1 MLKLPNL
8 NILEEFSFEKD
19 IGNVNNIFQNLIIE
33 IQNYL
38 ELNPILQYVKIIYK
52 RTEKIESQN
61 PLFYNI
67 GVKRYFENKI
77 LVIEIFDNY
86 KQFLPVILLREIY
99 NCFVPEV
106 IKENENI
113 QIIINQIVLKDL
125 TKLQKISEWKSLINE
140 CIVNY
145 DLLITQLNKLDKFL
159 KLPGAIQ
166 IIFEFIRRNIPL
178 IEEGMEDIYYKIF
191 KEYAFKTSKS
201 INDDDI
207 IETLR
212 VLIQIFYDKEGYKYL
227 YDYLNFFEDMKTKG
241 IIQSELSKRKF
252 TENMKWINK
261 FSYISPSYQINWS
274 AMNLVNIIFNF
285 KFNPLLEKKKISKFI
300 KQLPFLIGL
309 KNTIN
314 TLITE
319 ISGFFLIPKV
329 YLTDLSSF
337 IEKLHDYGYIIE
349 KECQIVHTFLNFLN
363 LNYFREFHKSKRK
376 IVNLNHKKYEKKDEI
391 SFEMVYKSS
400 FYESKLSLLD
410 WIILDRLHLVS
421 VTGFTFEKRA
431 ETLGYL
437 KSDLE
442 DEILSQ
448 RALIENIEEKL
459 SKIYSSPKF
468 KEEIIEFLDN
478 YNKFGFF
485 FIKEILNNLLICLN
499 LIEKILAENSEI
511 KSEYLLIDF
520 LKNNGISQS
529 IEENIIF
536 TDSNINRI
544 IFDVF
549 IPLYIKSKEKF
560 RQEVRKYQFLYEFF
574 ILCSDLKIY
583 NLKAMRQIIENSE
596 LGRRISDT
604 KREKFETSYDT
615 EKPHNI
621 TIQVIDDKFKEY
633 LNQSTHAPV
642 IKPLLIN
649 TIYTSAFSKYF
660 PTIILKDTIE
670 ARDKLDKIKLFFPRA
685 LIMFVKDLISNE
697 NLIITQLYL
706 PNLKEKEKNIFI
718 SILHNIFKKDLIK
731 FSRFHSS
738 GDIGF
743 YSLRNFY
750 DFDSKKFFYTKDLF
764 EQYFLYSRQLF
775 GKELKLHQESYNK
788 IQGKFWSKER
798 EMLNLVEQINIR
810 FSKENIDF
818 NISKLNNLL
827 VFHYDLHNCLL
838 DREIFNGEK
847 SKYFFKN
854 YIKSIKFLPALQY
867 FGFGQ
872 YYVYI
877 YPYNLDEIDFRLLL
891 DNSFQKVQYP
901 VFMDKSTSIFIK
913 YLWPYRNPNLSYIH
927 WLTKSKKDIREYCL
941 FFIKKIFPLFHFNYN
956 LSSNNWIYDSNRFK
970 IYMQNILYNP
980 NYKVQISKVKE
991 FNVGNLN
998 ISHYNGPDS
1007 SDFENLTKI
1016 YNWHSIDIKSYILTK
1031 KLSMI
1036 NPIIDLLEKGLIFP
1050 YLNLKN
1056 LDLLEKIYII
1066 LPNVKQELN
1075 KQLIEIFSFFN
1086 LGFIYEIE
1094 GEYFIYG
1101 MSEEVKFENGLMIK
1115 LYFPDCD
1122 LNEFIKL
1129 FELLF
1134 HYLKIEHYL
1143 ILNDLVNGKN
1153 LLKSIY
1159 GNLNF
1164 IKDYNPLKNLTW
1176 NPKDKIW
1183 MNNKLFNEKFEPI
1196 YHDLIP
1202 EEKD

>member
-1 MLKLPNL
+1 MLNL
-8 NILEEFSFEKD
+8 KILEDFSFEND
-19 IGNVNNIFQNLIIE
+19 IDNLDNIFQIILIE
-33 IQNYL
+33 LKNYL
-38 ELNPILQYVKIIYK
+38 VLNPILENVKFLYK
-52 RTEKIESQN
+52 SPKESEN
-61 PLFYNI
+61 LRKNIFNI
-67 GVKRYFENKI
+67 GVDRHFESGI
-77 LVIEIFDNY
+77 LVIEVFENY
-86 KQFLPVILLREIY
+86 IQFLPIILLREIY
-99 NCFVPEV
+99 NSFIPEA
-106 IKENENI
+106 IKENEDI
-113 QIIINQIVLKDL
+113 QFIINQIVLKDL
-125 TKLQKISEWKSLINE
+125 SKLRKISEWKSLLNKNVVTYE
-140 CIVNY
+140 
-145 DLLITQLNKLDKFL
+145 LLVSQLNKLDKFL

-166 IIFEFIRRNIPL
+166 FIFEFMRRNVPL

-212 VLIQIFYDKEGYKYL
+212 VLINIFYDTEGYKYL
-227 YDYLNFFEDMKTKG
+227 YDYQNLFDEMKSNG

-252 TENMKWINK
+252 TENMKWINN
-261 FSYISPSYQINWS
+261 FSYISPSYQINWQ
-274 AMNLVNIIFNF
+274 ALNLVTVIFNF
-285 KFNPLLEKKKISKFI
+285 KFNPFLEKIKIFKFI
-300 KQLPFLIGL
+300 EQSPFLISP
-309 KNTIN
+309 KYSIN
-314 TLITE
+314 SKITE
-319 ISGFFLIPKV
+319 VLGYFLVPKV
-329 YLTDLSSF
+329 YLDDLISF
-337 IEKLHDYGYIIE
+337 IEKLYDYGYILE
-349 KECQIVHTFLNFLN
+349 KNYLILQKISNFLN
-363 LNYFREFHKSKRK
+363 LNYFREFHKIKRK
-376 IVNLNHKKYEKKDEI
+376 IINLNHRKYEKQYEI
-391 SFEMVYKSS
+391 SFEMEYKPS

-410 WIILDRLHLVS
+410 WIILDRLLYVS
-421 VTGFTFEKRA
+421 VTGFTFEKRS
-431 ETLGYL
+431 ETLNYL

-448 RALIENIEEKL
+448 SVLIESIDEKL
-459 SKIYSSPKF
+459 SKIYNSPNL
-468 KEEIIEFLDN
+468 KEEIIEFLDY

-485 FIKEILNNLLICLN
+485 YVKELLKNLLLCLN
-499 LIEKILAENSEI
+499 LIEKILLENLEI
-511 KSEYLLIDF
+511 KSEYLLLEF
-520 LKNNGISQS
+520 LKKNGISQS

-544 IFDVF
+544 IFNVF

-574 ILCSDLKIY
+574 ILCSDLKIF
-583 NLKAMRQIIENSE
+583 NPKAMRQIIENSE

-604 KREKFETSYDT
+604 KREKFEMFYDT

-633 LNQSTHAPV
+633 LNQSTHTPV
-642 IKPLLIN
+642 IKPILIN

-706 PNLKEKEKNIFI
+706 PNLKVKEKNIFI
-718 SILHNIFKKDLIK
+718 SILHSIFKKDLIK

-738 GDIGF
+738 GEIEF

-750 DFDSKKFFYTKDLF
+750 NFDNKKFFYTKDLF

-775 GKELKLHQESYNK
+775 GKELKLNQESYNK

-810 FSKENIDF
+810 FSKENIDL

-827 VFHYDLHNCLL
+827 VFHYDLQNYLL

-927 WLTKSKKDIREYCL
+927 WLAKSKKDIREYCI
-941 FFIKKIFPLFHFNYN
+941 FFIKKIYQLFHFNYN
-956 LSSNNWIYDSNRFK
+956 VSSNNWIYDSNRFK

-980 NYKVQISKVKE
+980 NYKVQISKLKE

-1101 MSEEVKFENGLMIK
+1101 ISEEVKFENGLMIK

-1143 ILNDLVNGKN
+1143 ILNDLVDGKN

-1159 GNLNF
+1159 RNLNF
-1164 IKDYNPLKNLTW
+1164 LKDYNPLKNLTW

-1183 MNNKLFNEKFEPI
+1183 MNNKLFNEIFEPI

>member
-1 MLKLPNL
+1 MLESPDLKL
-8 NILEEFSFEKD
+8 LENFSFEKD
-19 IGNVNNIFQNLIIE
+19 VGNINNIFQIILIE
-33 IQNYL
+33 IQSYL
-38 ELNPILQYVKIIYK
+38 DLNPILQNVKILYN
-52 RTEKIESQN
+52 RTKKIEN
-61 PLFYNI
+61 VNAIIFNI
-67 GVKRYFENKI
+67 GVNRHFDSGTLI
-77 LVIEIFDNY
+77 IEIFANY
-86 KQFLPVILLREIY
+86 RQFLPIILLREVY

-113 QIIINQIVLKDL
+113 QFIINQIILKDL
-125 TKLQKISEWKSLINE
+125 SKLHENSEWKSLINE
-140 CIVNY
+140 YIVNY
-145 DLLITQLNKLDKFL
+145 DLLVTQLNKLDKFL
-159 KLPGAIQ
+159 KLPGAIPF
-166 IIFEFIRRNIPL
+166 IFEFIRRNVQL
-178 IEEGMEDIYYKIF
+178 IEEGMQDIYYKIF

-212 VLIQIFYDKEGYKYL
+212 ILIDIFYDKESYKYL
-227 YDYLNFFEDMKTKG
+227 YDYQKFFEEMKTRG

-261 FSYISPSYQINWS
+261 FSYISPSYQINWQ
-274 AMNLVNIIFNF
+274 ALNIVTVIFNF
-285 KFNPLLEKKKISKFI
+285 KFNPLIAKSKIYKFI
-300 KQLPFLIGL
+300 EKLPFLL
-309 KNTIN
+309 SPKYSIN
-314 TLITE
+314 SI
-319 ISGFFLIPKV
+319 ISEVFGYFLIPKV
-329 YLTDLSSF
+329 YLNDLISF
-337 IEKLHDYGYIIE
+337 IEKLYDYGYILE
-349 KECQIVHTFLNFLN
+349 KKSYFVPYFLNILN

-376 IVNLNHKKYEKKDEI
+376 IINPNHKKYESKYEI
-391 SFEMVYKSS
+391 SFEMEYKPS

-410 WIILDRLHLVS
+410 WIILDRLRFVS
-421 VTGFTFEKRA
+421 VTGFTFEKRS
-431 ETLGYL
+431 ETLSYL
-437 KSDLE
+437 KSDLT
-442 DEILSQ
+442 DEVLSQ
-448 RALIENIEEKL
+448 STLIENLEEKL
-459 SKIYSSPKF
+459 SVFYKFPKF
-468 KEEIIEFLDN
+468 KEEIIDFLEK
-478 YNKFGFF
+478 YIKFGFF
-485 FIKEILNNLLICLN
+485 YVKELLNNLLLCLD
-499 LIEKILAENSEI
+499 LIKKILSENFEI
-511 KSEYLLIDF
+511 KSEYQLIEF
-520 LKNNGISQS
+520 LKENGISQS
-529 IEENIIF
+529 VEENIIYNN
-536 TDSNINRI
+536 DNIFRI
-544 IFDVF
+544 IFDIF
-549 IPLYIKSKEKF
+549 IPLYFQSKEKF
-560 RQEVRKYQFLYEFF
+560 GQEIRKYQFIHDFF
-574 ILCSDLKIY
+574 TLCNDLRIF
-583 NLKAMRQIIENSE
+583 NIKAMRHIIENSE
-596 LGRRISDT
+596 LGRTISDT
-604 KREKFETSYDT
+604 KREKFETSYDK

-633 LNQSTHAPV
+633 LNQINQAPV

-649 TIYTSAFSKYF
+649 TIYTSAFSKYYPIF
-660 PTIILKDTIE
+660 VLKDTIE
-670 ARDKLDKIKLFFPRA
+670 TKVKLEKIKNYFPRA
-685 LIMFVKDLISNE
+685 LISFVIDLTTN
-697 NLIITQLYL
+697 NRLIISQFYL
-706 PNLKEKEKNIFI
+706 PDLKVKEKNIFI
-718 SILHNIFKKDLIK
+718 SILYNIFKNDLIK

-738 GDIGF
+738 GEIEF
-743 YSLRNFY
+743 YSLRSFY
-750 DFDSKKFFYTKDLF
+750 DFDNNKFFYTKDLF
-764 EQYFLYSRQLF
+764 DQYFLYTRQLF

-788 IQGKFWSKER
+788 IQGKFRSKER

-810 FSKENIDF
+810 FSKENIDL

-827 VFHYDLHNCLL
+827 VFYYDLQNCLL

-847 SKYFFKN
+847 SKYYFKN
-854 YIKSIKFLPALQY
+854 YIKSIKFLPALQH

-891 DNSFQKVQYP
+891 NNSFQKVQYP

-927 WLTKSKKDIREYCL
+927 WLTKSKKDIREYCIY
-941 FFIKKIFPLFHFNYN
+941 FIKKIYQLFHFNYN
-956 LSSNNWIYDSNRFK
+956 ISSNNWIYDSNRFK

-980 NYKVQISKVKE
+980 NYKVHISKVKE
-991 FNVGNLN
+991 YNVGNLN

-1016 YNWHSIDIKSYILTK
+1016 YNWHSTDIKSYILTK

-1066 LPNVKQELN
+1066 LPNIKQELN

-1143 ILNDLVNGKN
+1143 ILNDLVDGKN

-1164 IKDYNPLKNLTW
+1164 LKDYNPLKNLTW